1 MPVVNVNT
9 VEFYVL
15 ITDEARAMVRDAAL
29 MADKRALPLTGVGR
43 GIRVA

>member
-29 MADKRALPLTGVGR
+29 MGDKRALPLTGVGR